1 MRDSIIITIMSSQ
14 NTLPHLIL
22 GCLATLLVVLFF
34 QPIAHPSSENPHNC
48 RIWGTV
54 FSELPDSIKPLMATH
69 LAGLK
74 QLGTSNP
81 DGWGMAYFLPQD
93 DGVLIPVHAKGEP
106 GSHNDPRY
114 DRQSALMLSYM
125 GSAALAHVRRS
136 SSGSSGI
143 PDPHPFF
150 RQGVFRDFRMLFAHN
165 GTVPVAVL
173 LSLIQDLDPVYL
185 YNNPPDYAPV
195 YLDSDLLAIYIME
208 TIDTYRD
215 STIESCIKIATQ
227 ALDSALISTPAE
239 YNFVMSDGNTL
250 WAVRC
255 ASGYTN
261 APTLHYFPLISPSP
275 FYVVASQPLDT
286 LGELWVAMPESTL
299 TVLSPGE
306 SPHSIRLLDR
316 VLAPEMSA
324 GFDLILPNPFTQEI
338 TIHFRLPETGMQS
351 DAFLKIINSSGQV
364 TRVFPIVQSDVRSRT
379 IVWDGTDEVGRSLPN
394 GTYFCHLSIGPNTCS
409 QKIVLLR

>member
-1 MRDSIIITIMSSQ
+1 MNAIMPSQ
-14 NTLPHLIL
+14 NHLRHL
-22 GCLATLLVVLFF
+22 TVGWLAALLIMCFF
-34 QPIAHPSSENPHNC
+34 QPLMHTSRENPHNC

-54 FSELPDSIKPLMATH
+54 FSQLPDSIRPLMATH
-69 LAGLK
+69 LAGFK

-93 DGVLIPVHAKGEP
+93 DGTLITVHAKGEP

-114 DRQSALMLSYM
+114 DRQSTQMLSYM

-150 RQGVFRDFRMLFAHN
+150 RQGVFRDFSMLFAHN
-165 GTVPVAVL
+165 GTIPVAVL
-173 LSLIQDLDPVYL
+173 LNLILDLDPVYL
-185 YNNPPDYAPV
+185 HNNPPDYSPV

-208 TIDTYRD
+208 TIDTYLD
-215 STIESCIKIATQ
+215 STIESCIKMATS
-227 ALDSALISTPAE
+227 AIDSALISTPAE

-275 FYVVASQPLDT
+275 FYIVASQPLDT
-286 LGELWVAMPESTL
+286 LGDLWVAMPESTL
-299 TVLSPGE
+299 TVLKPNE
-306 SPHSIRLLDR
+306 PPHSVRLLSR
-316 VLAPEMSA
+316 VLAPEIA
-324 GFDLILPNPFTQEI
+324 GGFDLVSPNPFTSDI
-338 TIHFRLPETGMQS
+338 TIRFHLAESGDPTAYLKITNSAGQVAREFKVAQS
-351 DAFLKIINSSGQV
+351 DS
-364 TRVFPIVQSDVRSRT
+364 RSHA
-379 IVWDGTDEVGRSLPN
+379 IQWDGRDARGRSLPN
-394 GTYFCHLSIGPNTCS
+394 GVYFCHLYTGNNSYTH
-409 QKIVLLR
+409 KIIMLK